1 MKPRHETKHAAR
13 RHAPFHPHATSILQV
28 EDMPATDDVPDLEP
42 EVRYRM
48 ISEAAYH
55 RYLDR
60 GCADGYDVDD
70 WLAAE
75 ADVERELRGA
85 ANLAP

>member
-1 MKPRHETKHAAR
+1 MKAQLLTAPRHPRPIPTLPADD
-13 RHAPFHPHATSILQV
+13 APDI
-28 EDMPATDDVPDLEP
+28 DDTPDIEP

-48 ISEAAYH
+48 VSEAAYH

-60 GCADGYDVDD
+60 GCVDGYDVDD

-75 ADVERELRGA
+75 ADVERELRTAG
-85 ANLAP
+85 NMSVE

>member
-1 MKPRHETKHAAR
+1 MAGKMVTGHRHTAHAR
-13 RHAPFHPHATSILQV
+13 PKHPHVVATLMAEGAESEV
-28 EDMPATDDVPDLEP
+28 AAPAIES

-60 GCADGYDVDD
+60 GCEDGFDVDD

-75 ADVERELRGA
+75 AEVERQLSHA
-85 ANLAP
+85 

>member
-1 MKPRHETKHAAR
+1 MVAGRHQTAHSSPK
-13 RHAPFHPHATSILQV
+13 HPHVVATLAAELVDAELIA
-28 EDMPATDDVPDLEP
+28 PALEP

-48 ISEAAYH
+48 VSEAAYH

-60 GCADGYDVDD
+60 GCEDGFDVDD

-75 ADVERELRGA
+75 AEVDRQLSHA
-85 ANLAP
+85 

>member
-1 MKPRHETKHAAR
+1 MKTELLSAPRHPRPIPTLVMDD
-13 RHAPFHPHATSILQV
+13 APDI
-28 EDMPATDDVPDLEP
+28 DDTPDIEP

-60 GCADGYDVDD
+60 GCVDGYDVDD
-70 WLAAE
+70 WLSAE
-75 ADVERELRGA
+75 ADVERELRTAG
-85 ANLAP
+85 NVSVE